1 MKRLIEAEV
10 QRIWINKKTRILL
23 MLIIV
28 DTILSCIFRLKC
40 PSGSY
45 DAKNYTVALNS
56 LNFSPFIY
64 QEVSL
69 VLLYIALPI
78 IFIDSINYEQITG
91 AFRMYMIRPYKKYEF
106 MISKWISLALTT
118 FILMFIVF
126 AISTIF
132 GYLFMPKVSTVTFYN
147 IQHKF
152 NALGALLYIAKFYM
166 IQFLVLLSIL
176 SIASIISVIISN
188 SVISIL
194 SVIGSIAILTHFT
207 NVFEFLWK
215 NVKYGFYTLGHTVP
229 VSEHIAVLALIVC
242 GLFMGI
248 EIWIKKDYLY

>member
-1 MKRLIEAEV
+1 MKRLIEAEF

-23 MLIIV
+23 MLIIL
-28 DTILSCIFRLKC
+28 DTIVSCIFRLKC

-69 VLLYIALPI
+69 VLLYIVLPI
-78 IFIDSINYEQITG
+78 IFIDSMNYEQIAG

-106 MISKWISLALTT
+106 MISKWISLVLTT
-118 FILMFIVF
+118 FILIFVVFI
-126 AISTIF
+126 ISTIF

-152 NALGALLYIAKFYM
+152 NALGALLYIVKFYM
-166 IQFLVLLSIL
+166 IQLLVLLSIL
-176 SIASIISVIISN
+176 SIASIISVTISN

-207 NVFEFLWK
+207 NVFEFLWR

-229 VSEHIAVLALIVC
+229 ASEHIAVLALIVC

-248 EIWIKKDYLY
+248 EIWINKDYLY